1 MEENIIK
8 YFCVYAGLPN
18 FLKFRAAAQQN
29 SILNVRYFPEALK
42 RPRVHVF
49 LLRIL
54 AALVLILSK
63 EKEVLLRLVGGCGGG
78 W

>member
-8 YFCVYAGLPN
+8 YFCVYAGLPK
-18 FLKFRAAAQQN
+18 FSKFRAVAQQN
-29 SILNVRYFPEALK
+29 SILKVRYFPEAPK
-42 RPRVHVF
+42 RPRAHVF
-49 LLRIL
+49 SLRIL
-54 AALVLILSK
+54 AELVLILSK